1 MLPAD
6 TAGKAISLNFDRIS
20 AAAEVYVNDK
30 FAGFHIGSTDP
41 FEFPI
46 HDLTVSG
53 QTNKLAIRIID
64 MAEYQNKMLPA
75 SYQDRTHGGIY
86 GDAKLTVSDKNKINL
101 VKAYTPDNASVSL
114 SAVVTNYSTASSS
127 MTLKAE
133 VVSSTGMVVGSG
145 TSAAFTLGAGGKT
158 TKSWNIS
165 SVPGVLKW
173 SPENPN
179 LYTIRTTLIRSGISV
194 DQTVMNFGFRSFG
207 ISSDTQ
213 KFTLNGSKYFL
224 KGASIVAH
232 REVRNDP
239 VFIKNFVAKVKESG
253 ANAIRFHLGPP
264 SHYWLDETDRQGVL
278 AVIEFALDGFHN
290 LPFGETWFSDLTK
303 AEYARYIDTH
313 YSRPSVV
320 IWSLGNE
327 NILGDPGNNTKRD
340 FFNRVASGLKAETDA
355 RHYYLNDAGCMSF
368 SQTPTSTFTGSLA
381 DICGSSDITDSHW
394 YHGWGRMSPDNAFII
409 GPSNQYSTD
418 MTVLSDALDQLFAVP
433 VSKPHLFTE
442 YGGAY
447 TDDQGNFWPLSDLV
461 NRPSGD
467 SAQSIYFIGSNPV
480 PRPDKALAYQQTQA
494 KNSTQTLYARKDST
508 RLAGIFY
515 HGFDFLI
522 YNSTNLNAANLK
534 QWYLD
539 TYLLPCKTNLP
550 CITADGSSGSQKYST
565 HAALEGKPGFYAL
578 QQIFKGITPSPTPT
592 PAISCSVVYN
602 PSSGT
607 APLATTATCSVSGGS
622 GITDYRWDSY
632 SDGTYEQSSL
642 DQSATSHA
650 FSIGGY
656 SAGTH
661 TGKCEVTRNGILK

>member
-1 MLPAD
+1 MTDAWGAAVSPPDHPLPISGVDVHNYQQFAGCGSLAAFVTEIVVKGGDLWYRRSDDIQGANIGNKIFTHTTLAAMWGTAGPPTTGVDVVNYDIFAGSPREIVVKGGDLWYRSYNCATSQWSTWTASTLTKSWSQTKTPPPTTGPDVYVSDYLSTTGATEIVVNGDKVWWRRSKTDSAGMPVDWNINMLKYFWYWGNPSPAYAEIPTALSLSFSTANLRQTAVLNGTWYIRQDGLTAAFSSIKIPGFWRRDAYGIQWYVKPAYTSVFRYLDNPYPGFTGSVVYVTKFVLPAD

-264 SHYWLDETDRQGVL
+264 SHYWLDETDRQG
-278 AVIEFALDGFHN
+278 
-290 LPFGETWFSDLTK
+290 S
-303 AEYARYIDTH
+303 
-313 YSRPSVV
+313 
-320 IWSLGNE
+320 SLRW
-327 NILGDPGNNTKRD
+327 TD
-340 FFNRVASGLKAETDA
+340 FTT
-355 RHYYLNDAGCMSF
+355 C
-368 SQTPTSTFTGSLA
+368 
-381 DICGSSDITDSHW
+381 
-394 YHGWGRMSPDNAFII
+394 
-409 GPSNQYSTD
+409 
-418 MTVLSDALDQLFAVP
+418 
-433 VSKPHLFTE
+433 
-442 YGGAY
+442 
-447 TDDQGNFWPLSDLV
+447 
-461 NRPSGD
+461 PSGK
-467 SAQSIYFIGSNPV
+467 
-480 PRPDKALAYQQTQA
+480 R
-494 KNSTQTLYARKDST
+494 
-508 RLAGIFY
+508 
-515 HGFDFLI
+515 GF
-522 YNSTNLNAANLK
+522 
-534 QWYLD
+534 
-539 TYLLPCKTNLP
+539 
-550 CITADGSSGSQKYST
+550 
-565 HAALEGKPGFYAL
+565 
-578 QQIFKGITPSPTPT
+578 QI
-592 PAISCSVVYN
+592 
-602 PSSGT
+602 
-607 APLATTATCSVSGGS
+607 
-622 GITDYRWDSY
+622 
-632 SDGTYEQSSL
+632 
-642 DQSATSHA
+642 
-650 FSIGGY
+650 
-656 SAGTH
+656 
-661 TGKCEVTRNGILK
+661 